1 MCTCARGWLA
11 VLAVLSTPLG
21 CHGEDESL
29 PTRIASFMVIGD
41 WGWDRVAHGNVQSSN
56 CQRIIANRMHQEFND
71 LGDVKFVINVGDSF
85 YPGGVSS
92 KQDQQWHSKWRS
104 RYSPSLRS
112 VPWYSV
118 YGNHDMLYDPGACSS
133 EEDKAAQINYDV
145 ADLDHFFMPGF
156 SWYFQHED
164 LDLEVLAL
172 DLNSLWVNHTCPH
185 TPCEA
190 DCRDKVEERAKAA
203 LELFNQRMET
213 SNASNLL
220 VFSHYPTDY
229 LWGMPEVLGN
239 LSNGTRP
246 GGLPRHVE
254 YFGGHRHNVDQES
267 TTSIYP
273 NNNWLVG
280 GGGGWSCD
288 GREQGFVVG
297 EILSDG
303 SIVTR
308 PVLVDYCSC
317 CGCGY
322 WWWRP

>member
-172 DLNSLWVNHTCPH
+172 DLWESVASRLFCLFRYIP
-185 TPCEA
+185 PQSQLPQ
-190 DCRDKVEERAKAA
+190 AA
-203 LELFNQRMET
+203 FPSQAQPANT
-213 SNASNLL
+213 STRVARCG
-220 VFSHYPTDY
+220 VD
-229 LWGMPEVLGN
+229 VLGT
-239 LSNGTRP
+239 L
-246 GGLPRHVE
+246 L
-254 YFGGHRHNVDQES
+254 
-267 TTSIYP
+267 
-273 NNNWLVG
+273 
-280 GGGGWSCD
+280 
-288 GREQGFVVG
+288 
-297 EILSDG
+297 
-303 SIVTR
+303 
-308 PVLVDYCSC
+308 
-317 CGCGY
+317 
-322 WWWRP
+322 

>member
-1 MCTCARGWLA
+1 MAYLPLVQWLLILA
-11 VLAVLSTPLG
+11 VLDGPLG
-21 CHGEDESL
+21 CLGDDE
-29 PTRIASFMVIGD
+29 PTATRVASFMVIGD
-41 WGWDRVAHGNVQSSN
+41 WGFDNVAHGNVGRH
-56 CQRIIANRMHQEFND
+56 CQGLIANRMHQEFTE

-85 YPGGVSS
+85 YPGGVTS
-92 KQDQQWHSKWRS
+92 KDDTAWHLKWR
-104 RYSPSLRS
+104 RVYSPSVRS

-133 EEDKAAQINYDV
+133 DEEKAAQINYDL

-156 SWYFQHED
+156 SWYLKHED
-164 LDLEVLAL
+164 LDLEILAL

-185 TPCEA
+185 TSCES
-190 DCRDKVEERAKAA
+190 DCRVKVQERAKAA
-203 LELFNQRMET
+203 IQLFDQRMEK

-246 GGLPRHVE
+246 GGLSRHVE
-254 YFGGHRHNVDQES
+254 YFGGHRHNVDQDS

-288 GREQGFVVG
+288 GRKQGFLVG

-317 CGCGY
+317 CPCY
-322 WWWRP
+322 WWR